1 MADTD
6 FTPLDNPIW
15 SALTTVHR
23 SVAIGNGRAR
33 RYPTDM
39 SPMWGMRETSA
50 EAFADLAAMVAPQ
63 ETVAL
68 VTVGPVEVPANW
80 QIVRTRWLDQMIC
93 TETIE
98 PPSAVLLPLQPED
111 VSDMLA
117 LTAAT
122 EPGPFRPRTIEMG
135 DYFGIRSADGRLVAM
150 AGERLQLDRFTEIS
164 AVCTDPTFRG
174 RGYGRALVSFLAAK
188 IQAAKKT
195 PFLHVLPE
203 NGAKAMYQKVG
214 FRLRR
219 TLHLTVVTL
228 R

>member
-1 MADTD
+1 MTDTD
-6 FTPLDNPIW
+6 FAPLDNPIW
-15 SALTTVHR
+15 SALTTVHQFI
-23 SVAIGNGRAR
+23 AIGNHHAR

-39 SPMWGMRETSA
+39 SPMWGLREASV

-68 VTVGPVEVPANW
+68 VTIGPVEVPADW

-93 TETIE
+93 TQQVE
-98 PPSAVLLPLQPED
+98 PPSAMLLPLQPTD
-111 VSDMLA
+111 VPDMLA

-164 AVCTDPTFRG
+164 AVCADPEFRG
-174 RGYGRALVSFLAAK
+174 RGYGRALVSFLTAK

-195 PFLHVLPE
+195 PFLHVIPE

-219 TLHLTVVTL
+219 ALHLTVVTL